1 MARRSH
7 NRRRGP
13 PSACDMFSA
22 EALGGWCLLRSS
34 KPLSRSVTGRGGFDS
49 HALPPAPAE
58 RAPAAAHG
66 KIGGHTRRLASSAW
80 GRFPLS
86 FGMYFR
92 ALPAPAERA
101 PAVAH
106 GKVGGHPRRLASSA
120 WGRFPLS
127 FGMYFRALP
136 APAER
141 APAVAHEKVGGH
153 PRRLASSAWGRFPQC
168 RSGCASAPCQG
179 HSAGSCGSAWEC
191 RRPFSTRASSVWVQT
206 LCGQGSA
213 IAFASAHRAGA
224 HGSAWD
230 GWRARAAPCA
240 KCFGAIS
247 FRLSLDLC
255 P

>member
-66 KIGGHTRRLASSAW
+66 KIGGHT
-80 GRFPLS
+80 
-86 FGMYFR
+86 
-92 ALPAPAERA
+92 
-101 PAVAH
+101 
-106 GKVGGHPRRLASSA
+106 RRLASSA